1 MTDLLSEPAITD
13 AHHAVRSKH
22 VSRRLD
28 SMLPLLAITLAAII
42 ASAWACSAESAAM
55 ATSSAATRP
64 TRTAYASAGT
74 NSTAPLPLA
83 AGSARS
89 MAPAATN
96 ATHLETQKAS
106 TLSTASATPGAEPPS
121 TVTFDP
127 GLANLNPDD
136 DGIVGS
142 PEPIP
147 DCEER
152 LRAANVRFRPAQLKL
167 VQKRGFVCGSSQVV
181 EYLGGPERIRFI
193 PNPIVTCHLALAL
206 SHFEQ
211 VLNRTAEEFL
221 GTKVVNVRH
230 GGTYNCR
237 SMARFQLV
245 SEHSYANAIDLRAF
259 GLSDGRTVSVE
270 RHFGKPG
277 TDAVT
282 KESRF
287 LRTLAQ
293 RLFDE
298 NVFSVVVTR
307 YFDELHRDHFHVDMA
322 HYRTDG
328 TR

>member
-1 MTDLLSEPAITD
+1 MMDLLSNPAIID
-13 AHHAVRSKH
+13 AQNAARKH
-22 VSRRLD
+22 VSRRVE
-28 SMLPLLAITLAAII
+28 STVPLLTVMLIAVIT
-42 ASAWACSAESAAM
+42 SAWACSAESAAM

-74 NSTAPLPLA
+74 SSSAPLPLTS
-83 AGSARS
+83 GPSRLQ
-89 MAPAATN
+89 APNTN
-96 ATHLETQKAS
+96 APRIESQKQNAP
-106 TLSTASATPGAEPPS
+106 LSTAAAPTGAEAQAA
-121 TVTFDP
+121 VTFDP

-136 DGIVGS
+136 DTIVGF

-147 DCEER
+147 DCEQR
-152 LRAANVRFRPAQLKL
+152 LRAANVRFRPAQLKV
-167 VQKRGFVCGSSQVV
+167 VQKRGFVCGSPQVV
-181 EYLGGPERIRFI
+181 EYLSGSEGIRFI

-206 SHFEQ
+206 GHFEQ
-211 VLNRTAEEFL
+211 VLSRTAGEFL
-221 GTKVVNVRH
+221 GVKVVSVRH

-259 GLSDGRTVSVE
+259 GLSDSRTVSVE